1 MGLKSI
7 INKKKLTYY
16 TGNPLEKKAVS
27 RDVPNEKMKYRE
39 KIEMQ
44 YSSGDLQAAW
54 QGIKTMASINQCANE
69 IKKPFRVNGVDDWDL
84 PNIFNSFFSCFEKSE
99 NESLAP

>member
-1 MGLKSI
+1 
-7 INKKKLTYY
+7 
-16 TGNPLEKKAVS
+16 
-27 RDVPNEKMKYRE
+27 MKYRE

-69 IKKPFRVNGVDDWDL
+69 IKKPFRVNGVDDSDL
-84 PNIFNSFFSCFEKSE
+84 PKIFN
-99 NESLAP
+99 